1 MKIITKYK
9 DYYDFLAGIYGVD
22 PLLILDRRD
31 FSLPDY
37 NENDEFGS
45 VVNLFIAGKLIQGL
59 FYRGKFYY
67 GKDVEPFTREHRNIW
82 EYKKDS
88 YIIDYKYC
96 GNEKNYW
103 KNQLY
108 VLREPKDCDI
118 NKKLECPILLKKY
131 NYGEDYYKYPIL
143 KDLGLQSYI
152 SPKDM
157 WLMLSDYLAK
167 KEDLPDKRTN
177 KEKITNA
184 GFDLK
189 ISFRGK

>member
-1 MKIITKYK
+1 MKIIDKRGKK
-9 DYYDFLAGIYGVD
+9 DYYDFLAGIYGAD

-37 NENDEFGS
+37 NENDKYSS
-45 VVNLFIAGKLIQGL
+45 VVDLFIAGKHIQGL

-67 GKDVEPFTREHRNIW
+67 GEDVKPFTREHKYNW
-82 EYKKDS
+82 ENKEDR
-88 YIIDYKYC
+88 YIIDNKYS
-96 GNEKNYW
+96 GESYRRI
-103 KNQLY
+103 QY
-108 VLREPKDCDI
+108 VLKEPKDSNI
-118 NKKLECPILLKKY
+118 NKKFDCPILLKKY
-131 NYGEDYYKYPIL
+131 IHGEDYYKYPIL

-157 WLMLSDYLAK
+157 WLMLSDHLSK
-167 KEDLPDKRTN
+167 KEDIPDKRTN
-177 KEKITNA
+177 KEKIINA